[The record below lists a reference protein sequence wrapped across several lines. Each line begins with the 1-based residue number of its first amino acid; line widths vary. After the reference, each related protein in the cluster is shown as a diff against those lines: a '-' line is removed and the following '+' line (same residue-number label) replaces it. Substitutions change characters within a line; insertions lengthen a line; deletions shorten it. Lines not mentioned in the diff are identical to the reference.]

1 MEKVGKVERKLVQLG
16 NMSACAHTRT
26 QRAGRASQMFLF
38 GVFSLFFSS
47 RRHRRRDCLIVAW
60 RLKLIPVHYI

>member
-1 MEKVGKVERKLVQLG
+1 
-16 NMSACAHTRT
+16 MSACAHTRT

-47 RRHRRRDCLIVAW
+47 RRHRRRDCLIAAW